1 MTSRLGKRVLGKHP
15 AQTMELPDD
24 QGLACAHV
32 ETGKLLRGKP
42 RLENAMTP
50 TTFNQHARSAARVQL
65 HRTGYGSDLL
75 PHPRPRP
82 RPVGLNDRL
91 IQHLNGLGDAVSN
104 IAEQGNDGTAGVDDA
119 MTEVITELDHIIFE
133 THAFLSG
140 IVSEPITTPS

>member
-1 MTSRLGKRVLGKHP
+1 M
-15 AQTMELPDD
+15 
-24 QGLACAHV
+24 

-50 TTFNQHARSAARVQL
+50 TTFNHHVRSAARGQL
-65 HRTGYGSDLL
+65 RRTGYGSDLL
-75 PHPRPRP
+75 PHRRPRY
-82 RPVGLNDRL
+82 VGLNDRL
-91 IQHLNGLGDAVSN
+91 IQHLNGLGDAVST

-133 THAFLSG
+133 AHAFLSG